1 MKKKKEIVLLVV
13 LLIILILMILGFT
26 MYKKI
31 PQKIE
36 NESKTKEQILEEQG
50 VNVRATSS
58 FVDDANT
65 LLEKGYSA
73 STINDIYDNLSERN
87 ISILLTMP
95 YTDITE
101 FMSIPNLSLD
111 KLDRYKAYMAKE
123 NISVSDAVTRVNLN
137 LDEEFYKT
145 VNDIKDPS
153 SILVLV
159 NKSHALKSD
168 YVPSDL
174 VSIPSFP
181 NLLLRQVA
189 IDDFENLLAAA
200 KLDNVYLIPYSTYR
214 SYDYQKGLYEKY
226 LKEDTQEVVDT
237 YSARPGHSEHQTGL
251 AIDIRSSSHWYS
263 LTDNDYDWMLN
274 NSYKYGFIVRYPKDN
289 SKITGYKEEPW
300 HIRYLGRDIAT
311 KVHDKNI
318 TYDEYV
324 DLYLTEY

>member
-1 MKKKKEIVLLVV
+1 MKKKKEIVLLVI

-31 PQKIE
+31 PKKIE
-36 NESKTKEQILEEQG
+36 NESKTKEKILEEQG

-58 FVDDANT
+58 FVSDANS

-111 KLDRYKAYMAKE
+111 KLNRYKAYMAKE
-123 NISVSDAVTRVNLN
+123 NISASDAVTRVNLN

-174 VSIPSFP
+174 VAIPSFP

-189 IDDFENLLAAA
+189 IDDFESLLAAA

-226 LKEDTQEVVDT
+226 LKEDSQEVVDT

-274 NSYKYGFIVRYPKDN
+274 NSYKYGFIVRYPKNN

>member
-1 MKKKKEIVLLVV
+1 MKKKKEIVLLVI

-31 PQKIE
+31 PKKIE

-58 FVDDANT
+58 FVSDANS

-111 KLDRYKAYMAKE
+111 KLNRYKAYMAKE
-123 NISVSDAVTRVNLN
+123 NISASDAVTRVNLN

-174 VSIPSFP
+174 VAIPSFP

-189 IDDFENLLAAA
+189 IDDFESLLAAA

-226 LKEDTQEVVDT
+226 LKEDSQEVVDT

-274 NSYKYGFIVRYPKDN
+274 NSYKYGFIVRYPKNN
-289 SKITGYKEEPW
+289 SQITGYKEEPW

-311 KVHDKNI
+311 KVHDKNPKFQVETGI
-318 TYDEYV
+318 CNEKV
-324 DLYLTEY
+324 

>member
-26 MYKKI
+26 MYKKM
-31 PQKIE
+31 PQKTE
-36 NESKTKEQILEEQG
+36 NVSKTAEQILEEQG
-50 VNVRATSS
+50 VNVRATGS

-101 FMSIPNLSLD
+101 FISIPNLSLD

-123 NISVSDAVTRVNLN
+123 NISASDAVTRVNLN

-159 NKSHALKSD
+159 NKNHALKSD

-174 VSIPSFP
+174 VAIPSFP

-226 LKEDTQEVVDT
+226 LKEDSQEVVDT

>member
-31 PQKIE
+31 PKKIE

-50 VNVRATSS
+50 VNVRTTSS
-58 FVDDANT
+58 FVSDANT

-101 FMSIPNLSLD
+101 FISIPNLSLD

-123 NISVSDAVTRVNLN
+123 NISASDAVTRVNLN

-145 VNDIKDPS
+145 VNDIKDHS

>member
-26 MYKKI
+26 MYKKM
-31 PQKIE
+31 PQKTE
-36 NESKTKEQILEEQG
+36 NVSKTAEQILEEQG
-50 VNVRATSS
+50 VNVRATGS

-101 FMSIPNLSLD
+101 FISIPNLSLD
-111 KLDRYKAYMAKE
+111 KLNRYKAYMAKE
-123 NISVSDAVTRVNLN
+123 NISASDAVTRVNLN

-174 VSIPSFP
+174 VAIPSFP

-226 LKEDTQEVVDT
+226 LKEDSQEVVDT

>member
-13 LLIILILMILGFT
+13 LLIILILMILGFA

-31 PQKIE
+31 PKKIE

-50 VNVRATSS
+50 VNVRTTSS
-58 FVDDANT
+58 FVSDANT

-101 FMSIPNLSLD
+101 FISIPNLSLD

-123 NISVSDAVTRVNLN
+123 NISASDAVTRVNLN

-145 VNDIKDPS
+145 VNDIKDHS

>member
-1 MKKKKEIVLLVV
+1 
-13 LLIILILMILGFT
+13 MIFGFAI
-26 MYKKI
+26 YKKI
-31 PQKIE
+31 PKKIE
-36 NESKTKEQILEEQG
+36 NISKTAEQILEEQG
-50 VNVRATSS
+50 VNVHATSS

-65 LLEKGYSA
+65 FIEKGYSA

-101 FMSIPNLSLD
+101 FISIPNLSLD

-226 LKEDTQEVVDT
+226 LKEDTQQVVDT

>member
-1 MKKKKEIVLLVV
+1 MNKKKEIVLLVV
-13 LLIILILMILGFT
+13 LLIILILMIFGFVI
-26 MYKKI
+26 YKKM
-31 PQKIE
+31 PQKTE
-36 NESKTKEQILEEQG
+36 NVNKTKEQILEEQG

-65 LLEKGYSA
+65 FIEKGYSA

-95 YTDITE
+95 YTDLTE
-101 FMSIPNLSLD
+101 FISIPNLSLD
-111 KLDRYKAYMAKE
+111 KLERYKAYMARE
-123 NISVSDAVTRVNLN
+123 NISASEAVTRVNLN

-145 VNDIKDPS
+145 INEIEDPS

-181 NLLLRQVA
+181 NLLLRQAA

-200 KLDNVYLIPYSTYR
+200 QLDNVYLIPYSTYR

-226 LKEDTQEVVDT
+226 LKEDSQEVVDT

-300 HIRYLGRDIAT
+300 HIRYLGIDVAT
-311 KVHDKNI
+311 KVHEAGI

-324 DLYLTEY
+324 DLYLTDY

>member
-31 PQKIE
+31 PKKIE

-50 VNVRATSS
+50 VNVRTTSS
-58 FVDDANT
+58 FVSDANT

-101 FMSIPNLSLD
+101 FISIPNLSLD

-123 NISVSDAVTRVNLN
+123 NISASDAVTRVNLN

-145 VNDIKDPS
+145 VNDIKDHS

-226 LKEDTQEVVDT
+226 LKEDSQEVVDT

>member
-13 LLIILILMILGFT
+13 LLIILILMILGFAI
-26 MYKKI
+26 YKKM
-31 PQKIE
+31 PKKAE
-36 NESKTKEQILEEQG
+36 NVSKTAEQILEEQG
-50 VNVRATSS
+50 VNVHATSS
-58 FVDDANT
+58 FVDDANS

>member
-13 LLIILILMILGFT
+13 LLIILILMILGFAI
-26 MYKKI
+26 YKKM
-31 PQKIE
+31 PKKAE
-36 NESKTKEQILEEQG
+36 NVSKTAEQILEEQG
-50 VNVRATSS
+50 VNVRATGS

-159 NKSHALKSD
+159 NKNHALKSD

-226 LKEDTQEVVDT
+226 LKEDSQEVVDT